1 MLRTI
6 FLHTLLFVFPFI
18 VSAQTGAK
26 DWYKKGIEL
35 KDRQDYENALV
46 AFKNAINKN
55 AADNEA
61 YYEAGWCCN
70 ELEKFEEAVDYL
82 KKYNPPSNEDKR
94 DKCNELGFS
103 YYKLQKSKEAIEQ
116 YTQTLSLFPDNG
128 IALRGLGN
136 VYYEVDEDH
145 DQAISYFEKAL
156 KVDEEDSRPI
166 YYKLGWLYNEKERFD
181 DAVSILLKAIEYDS
195 EDSGYREE
203 LGFAYYMKEEYE
215 FAITQLNK
223 AISLDEKSNLGY
235 YYKGL
240 CFVATKKKGEAMS
253 IYYKLKEM
261 ESDEAGELLEKIN
274 KMKP

>member
-1 MLRTI
+1 MQKRII
-6 FLHTLLFVFPFI
+6 FHTVLFVFPFI
-18 VSAQTGAK
+18 VSAQSTAK
-26 DWYKKGIEL
+26 DWYKKGMEL
-35 KDRQDYENALV
+35 KGKDDYKSALA
-46 AFKNAINKN
+46 AFKNAITKN
-55 AADNEA
+55 AAYNQA

-82 KKYNPPSNEDKR
+82 KKCNPSSNENKR

-103 YYKLQKSKEAIEQ
+103 YLKLRNSKDAIEQ
-116 YTQTLSLFPDNG
+116 YNQTLSLFPDNG

-136 VYYEVDEDH
+136 VYYEIDEDH

-156 KVDEEDSRPI
+156 KVDEENSRPI
-166 YYKLGWLYNEKERFD
+166 YYKLGWLYNDKERYD
-181 DAVSILLKAIEYDS
+181 DAINILLKAIDYDS

-203 LGFAYYMKEEYE
+203 LGYAYYMKEDYE

-223 AISLDEKSNLGY
+223 AVSLDDNSNLAY

-240 CFVATKKKGEAMS
+240 CFVATNKKGEAMS
-253 IYYKLKEM
+253 MYYKLKQM
-261 ESDEAGELLEKIN
+261 ASDEADELLGKIN